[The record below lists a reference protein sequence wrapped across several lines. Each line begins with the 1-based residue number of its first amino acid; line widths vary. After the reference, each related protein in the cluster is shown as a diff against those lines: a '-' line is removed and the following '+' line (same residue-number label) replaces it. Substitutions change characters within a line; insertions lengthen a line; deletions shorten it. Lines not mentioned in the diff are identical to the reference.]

1 MTLPEFFGCT
11 FIAFGPPFA
20 LFVFTIAN
28 DPVRIIILIA
38 AAFFWLLSLLLS
50 SLLWFAMIPLRDVLA
65 FGVFFSVLFQECF
78 RYIIYRIL
86 RSTEQGLHAVAED
99 TRVTDNKHILA
110 YVSGLGFGIISGMFA
125 LVNVLAD
132 MVRNTYART
141 FRPTFIKLIFLQ
153 SGPGTMGLKSGTE
166 LFFVTS
172 AAQALS
178 IILLHTFW
186 SVIFFNA
193 FDTCNY
199 LHVGYVVCSH
209 LFVSMITL
217 LNASELYTT
226 TLLINYIVTIITGVI
241 GFRVAGGTSRS
252 FNKFITC
259 Q

>member
-38 AAFFWLLSLLLS
+38 AAFFWLLSLLIS
-50 SLLWFAMIPLRDVLA
+50 SLWYALIPLKDFIA
-65 FGVFFSVLFQECF
+65 FGVVFSVLFQEGF

-132 MVRNTYART
+132 M
-141 FRPTFIKLIFLQ
+141 

-193 FDTCNY
+193 FDTNNY
-199 LHVGYVVCSH
+199 IHIGYVVGSH
-209 LFVSMITL
+209 LFVSLITL
-217 LNASELYTT
+217 LNANELYTT
-226 TLLINYIVTIITGVI
+226 TLLINYLVTIVTGVLA
-241 GFRVAGGTSRS
+241 FRVAGGTSRS
-252 FNKFITC
+252 FKKFITC

>member
-20 LFVFTIAN
+20 LFIFTIGH

-50 SLLWFAMIPLRDVLA
+50 SLLWFAVIPLRDVLA
-65 FGVFFSVLFQECF
+65 FGVIFSVIFQECF

-132 MVRNTYART
+132 M
-141 FRPTFIKLIFLQ
+141 
-153 SGPGTMGLKSGTE
+153 SGPGTMGLKGGSE
-166 LFFVTS
+166 FFFITS

-193 FDTCNY
+193 FDTNNY
-199 LHVGYVVCSH
+199 LHIGYVVGSH
-209 LFVSMITL
+209 LFVSLLTL
-217 LNASELYTT
+217 LNAEALYIA
-226 TLLINYIVTIITGVI
+226 TLLPNYIVTVLTGVLA
-241 GFRVAGGTSRS
+241 FKVAGGTSRS
-252 FNKFITC
+252 FRKFITC

>member
-38 AAFFWLLSLLLS
+38 AAFFWLLSLLIS
-50 SLLWFAMIPLRDVLA
+50 SLWYALIPLKEFLA
-65 FGVFFSVLFQECF
+65 FGVVFSVCFQEGF

-132 MVRNTYART
+132 M
-141 FRPTFIKLIFLQ
+141 
-153 SGPGTMGLKSGTE
+153 SGPGTMGLKGGTE
-166 LFFVTS
+166 MFFVTS

-193 FDTCNY
+193 FDTNNY
-199 LHVGYVVCSH
+199 IHIGYVVGSH
-209 LFVSMITL
+209 LFVSLITL
-217 LNASELYTT
+217 LNANELYTT
-226 TLLINYIVTIITGVI
+226 TLLINYLVTILTGVLA
-241 GFRVAGGTSRS
+241 FRVAGGTSRS
-252 FNKFITC
+252 FKKFITC

>member
-38 AAFFWLLSLLLS
+38 AAFFWLLSLLIS
-50 SLLWFAMIPLRDVLA
+50 SLWYALIPLKEFLA
-65 FGVFFSVLFQECF
+65 FGVVFSVCFQEAF

-132 MVRNTYART
+132 MV
-141 FRPTFIKLIFLQ
+141 
-153 SGPGTMGLKSGTE
+153 
-166 LFFVTS
+166 S
-172 AAQALS
+172 AAKVRNMLRAMTN
-178 IILLHTFW
+178 LL
-186 SVIFFNA
+186 V
-193 FDTCNY
+193 
-199 LHVGYVVCSH
+199 
-209 LFVSMITL
+209 
-217 LNASELYTT
+217 
-226 TLLINYIVTIITGVI
+226 
-241 GFRVAGGTSRS
+241 FRVVPAPWA
-252 FNKFITC
+252 
-259 Q
+259 

>member
-65 FGVFFSVLFQECF
+65 FGVIFSVLFQECF

-132 MVRNTYART
+132 M
-141 FRPTFIKLIFLQ
+141 
-153 SGPGTMGLKSGTE
+153 SGPGTMGLEGGSE

-193 FDTCNY
+193 FDTNNY
-199 LHVGYVVCSH
+199 LHVGYVVGSH
-209 LFVSMITL
+209 LFVSLITL
-217 LNASELYTT
+217 LNASELYTA
-226 TLLINYIVTIITGVI
+226 TLLINYAVTIFTGVLA
-241 GFRVAGGTSRS
+241 FRVAGGTSRS
-252 FNKFITC
+252 FKKFITC

>member
-11 FIAFGPPFA
+11 LLAFGPPFS

-50 SLLWFAMIPLRDVLA
+50 SLLWFAVVPLQDVLA
-65 FGVFFSVLFQECF
+65 FGVVFSVLFQECF

-99 TRVTDNKHILA
+99 TRVTENKHILA

-132 MVRNTYART
+132 MT
-141 FRPTFIKLIFLQ
+141 
-153 SGPGTMGLKSGTE
+153 GPATMGLKGGTE
-166 LFFVTS
+166 LFFITS
-172 AAQALS
+172 AAQALA

-186 SVIFFNA
+186 SIIFFNA
-193 FDTCNY
+193 FDTNNY
-199 LHVGYVVCSH
+199 LHIAYVVGSH
-209 LFVSMITL
+209 LFVSLLTL
-217 LNASELYTT
+217 LNADAHYWA
-226 TLLINYIVTIITGVI
+226 TLLPSYIVTVLTGVLA
-241 GFRVAGGTSRS
+241 FKVAGGSARS
-252 FNKFITC
+252 AKRFIMC

>member
-38 AAFFWLLSLLLS
+38 AAFFWLLSLLIS
-50 SLLWFAMIPLRDVLA
+50 SVWYALIPLKDFLA
-65 FGVFFSVLFQECF
+65 FGVVFSVLFQEGF

-132 MVRNTYART
+132 M
-141 FRPTFIKLIFLQ
+141 
-153 SGPGTMGLKSGTE
+153 SGPGTMGLKSGSE
-166 LFFVTS
+166 LFFITS

-193 FDTCNY
+193 FDTNNY
-199 LHVGYVVCSH
+199 IHIGYVVGSH
-209 LFVSMITL
+209 LFVSLITL

-226 TLLINYIVTIITGVI
+226 TLLINYIVTIGTGVLA
-241 GFRVAGGTSRS
+241 FRVAGGTSRS
-252 FNKFITC
+252 FKKFITC

>member
-11 FIAFGPPFA
+11 LVAFGPPFS

-50 SLLWFAMIPLRDVLA
+50 SLLWFAVVPLRDVLA
-65 FGVFFSVLFQECF
+65 FGVVFSVLFQECF

-99 TRVTDNKHILA
+99 TRVTENKHILA

-132 MVRNTYART
+132 MA
-141 FRPTFIKLIFLQ
+141 
-153 SGPGTMGLKSGTE
+153 GPGTMGLKGGTE
-166 LFFVTS
+166 IFFITS
-172 AAQALS
+172 AAQALA

-186 SVIFFNA
+186 SIIFFNA
-193 FDTCNY
+193 FDTNNY
-199 LHVGYVVCSH
+199 GHIAYVVGSH
-209 LFVSMITL
+209 LFVSLLTL
-217 LNASELYTT
+217 LNADALYWA
-226 TLLINYIVTIITGVI
+226 TLLPNYIVMILTGVLA
-241 GFRVAGGTSRS
+241 FKVAGGSARS
-252 FNKFITC
+252 AKRFIMC

>member
-38 AAFFWLLSLLLS
+38 AAFFWLLSLLIS
-50 SLLWFAMIPLRDVLA
+50 SLWYAIIPLKGFIA
-65 FGVFFSVLFQECF
+65 FGVVFSVFFQEGF

-132 MVRNTYART
+132 M
-141 FRPTFIKLIFLQ
+141 

-193 FDTCNY
+193 FDTNNY
-199 LHVGYVVCSH
+199 LHISYVVGSH
-209 LFVSMITL
+209 LFVSLITL
-217 LNASELYTT
+217 LNANELYTA
-226 TLLINYIVTIITGVI
+226 TLLINYLVTIFTGVLA
-241 GFRVAGGTSRS
+241 FRVAGGTARS
-252 FNKFITC
+252 FKKFITC

>member
-11 FIAFGPPFA
+11 FIAFGPPFS

-65 FGVFFSVLFQECF
+65 FGVIFSVLFQECF
-78 RYIIYRIL
+78 RYIIYKIL

-132 MVRNTYART
+132 MT
-141 FRPTFIKLIFLQ
+141 
-153 SGPGTMGLKSGTE
+153 GPGTMGLEGGTE
-166 LFFVTS
+166 LFFITS

-193 FDTCNY
+193 FDTNNY
-199 LHVGYVVCSH
+199 LHVGYVVGSH
-209 LFVSMITL
+209 LFVSLITL
-217 LNASELYTT
+217 LNASELYTA
-226 TLLINYIVTIITGVI
+226 TLLINYAITIFTGVLA
-241 GFRVAGGTSRS
+241 FRVAGGTSRS
-252 FNKFITC
+252 FKKFITC

>member
-132 MVRNTYART
+132 MVRNINYKIGFPYVYVR
-141 FRPTFIKLIFLQ
+141 
-153 SGPGTMGLKSGTE
+153 E
-166 LFFVTS
+166 FV
-172 AAQALS
+172 LS
-178 IILLHTFW
+178 LH
-186 SVIFFNA
+186 
-193 FDTCNY
+193 
-199 LHVGYVVCSH
+199 
-209 LFVSMITL
+209 L
-217 LNASELYTT
+217 LNLSFYRVGLELWVSKVVQKFFLSPRPLKLFPLFCCTPS
-226 TLLINYIVTIITGVI
+226 GV
-241 GFRVAGGTSRS
+241 
-252 FNKFITC
+252 
-259 Q
+259 

>member
-38 AAFFWLLSLLLS
+38 AAFFWLLSLLIS
-50 SLLWFAMIPLRDVLA
+50 SLWYAIIPLKDFIA
-65 FGVFFSVLFQECF
+65 FGVVFSVFSQEAF

-132 MVRNTYART
+132 M
-141 FRPTFIKLIFLQ
+141 

-172 AAQALS
+172 ATQALS

-193 FDTCNY
+193 FDTNNY
-199 LHVGYVVCSH
+199 LHIFYVVGSH
-209 LFVSMITL
+209 LFVSLITL
-217 LNASELYTT
+217 LNANELYTA
-226 TLLINYIVTIITGVI
+226 TLLINYIVTIFTGVLA
-241 GFRVAGGTSRS
+241 FRVAGGTARS
-252 FNKFITC
+252 FKKFITC

>member
-50 SLLWFAMIPLRDVLA
+50 SLLWFAVVPLRDVLV
-65 FGVFFSVLFQECF
+65 FGVVFSVLFQECF

-99 TRVTDNKHILA
+99 SRITDNKHILA
-110 YVSGLGFGIISGMFA
+110 YVSGLGFGLVSGMFA
-125 LVNVLAD
+125 LVNLLAD
-132 MVRNTYART
+132 MT
-141 FRPTFIKLIFLQ
+141 
-153 SGPGTMGLKSGTE
+153 GPGTMGYNGGTE
-166 LFFVTS
+166 IFFVVS
-172 AAQALS
+172 AVQALS
-178 IILLHTFW
+178 IVLLHTFW

-193 FDTCNY
+193 CDNNKY
-199 LHVGYVVCSH
+199 VQISYVVGSH
-209 LFVSMITL
+209 MLVSLLTL
-217 LNASELYTT
+217 LNAQELYKT
-226 TLLINYIVTIITGVI
+226 TLLINYTITIGTGVLA
-241 GFRVAGGTSRS
+241 FRAAGGSARS
-252 FNKFITC
+252 FKRFITC

>member
-65 FGVFFSVLFQECF
+65 FGVVFSVLFQECF

-132 MVRNTYART
+132 M
-141 FRPTFIKLIFLQ
+141 
-153 SGPGTMGLKSGTE
+153 SGPGTMGLEGGTE

-193 FDTCNY
+193 FDTNNY
-199 LHVGYVVCSH
+199 LHVGYVVGSH
-209 LFVSMITL
+209 LFVSLITL

-226 TLLINYIVTIITGVI
+226 TLLINYAITIFTGI
-241 GFRVAGGTSRS
+241 LAFRVAGGTSRS
-252 FNKFITC
+252 FKKFITC

>member
-65 FGVFFSVLFQECF
+65 FGVVFSVLFQECF

-132 MVRNTYART
+132 M
-141 FRPTFIKLIFLQ
+141 
-153 SGPGTMGLKSGTE
+153 SGPGTMGLEGGTE

-193 FDTCNY
+193 FDTNNY
-199 LHVGYVVCSH
+199 LHVGYVVGSH
-209 LFVSMITL
+209 LFVSLITL

-226 TLLINYIVTIITGVI
+226 TLLINYAITIFTGVLA
-241 GFRVAGGTSRS
+241 FRVAGGTSRS
-252 FNKFITC
+252 FKKFITC